1 MHLLLTAGGVFLW
14 VVPNV
19 IRWDSPGA
27 ALLVSLVG
35 WAAIFAIYFGV
46 RKFIFRDSTQAIWM
60 PLRFLIGWPFLLLRL
75 PWNLMR
81 RTEPDSLPGCIWH
94 TLRVTLFVIVVIAW
108 AFVVYLLIMHV
119 GYFLIAASIGIG
131 VAEGITYL
139 KKTDA
144 EFDDLYLERGRC
156 WF

>member
-27 ALLVSLVG
+27 ALLVGLVG

-60 PLRFLIGWPFLLLRL
+60 PLRFLIGGHSCFC
-75 PWNLMR
+75 
-81 RTEPDSLPGCIWH
+81 GCH
-94 TLRVTLFVIVVIAW
+94 VILCGVLNPTRSQA
-108 AFVVYLLIMHV
+108 VYGTH
-119 GYFLIAASIGIG
+119 
-131 VAEGITYL
+131 
-139 KKTDA
+139 
-144 EFDDLYLERGRC
+144 
-156 WF
+156 